1 MHPSLP
7 SFEAET
13 GATPLAPV
21 SVKTAAGAVHVLCV
35 HGAVLPEGRTAEPFG
50 GASHA
55 FRCSVDSKA
64 QRRLQSV
71 TPLPFAL
78 KWTHVM

>member
-7 SFEAET
+7 SLEAET

-21 SVKTAAGAVHVLCV
+21 SVKTAAGAVYVLCV
-35 HGAVLPEGRTAEPFG
+35 RGAVLLEGRTAEPFAR
-50 GASHA
+50 ASHA
-55 FRCSVDSKA
+55 FRCSGDSKA